1 MNQSLIYNRSAFFR
15 IHIHCFFSSLRVFVA
30 TWNVGGRTPNNDL
43 NLEDF
48 LLVEGTADIYICG
61 YELIFDNFRIRRS
74 FNVIKE

>member
-1 MNQSLIYNRSAFFR
+1 MNQSLCNSSVFCR
-15 IHIHCFFSSLRVFVA
+15 IKFTFSLSLRVFVA

-61 YELIFDNFRIRRS
+61 YDLKFDKFWIHRS
-74 FNVIKE
+74 FKDTK